1 VADKAKVGMIGLM
14 GYGNIVRRGLKAA
27 KNLEL
32 AGIWSRSPKSIERS
46 QSEYPSKV
54 CESYDALLAED
65 IEAVIIVNPNWLHL
79 EYSLPVAKA
88 GKAVLMEKP
97 MTNTVAEAKQMV
109 AAFKEAGTLL
119 AVKHL
124 HRYGPIPR
132 KIKQLVEDGEL
143 GEILSVEMYTSH
155 DTSKTFLDNPL
166 RGPDYWKRDPKKC
179 PAVPLTQLGV
189 HYIDSVMSFMGEPT
203 WVQSAHRNVL
213 KLSDNVDCTVT
224 TLGYGE
230 VTATCHAH
238 YVVPGYG
245 RLAIYGTKGLAIWEG
260 NTLRVKKEGEK
271 GFEANELT
279 EAPDASLVQ
288 CLEDFG
294 DALLKETP
302 FETEGEQ
309 SLMVVAAAE
318 AAILSAAEDN
328 RKINLKEYIEKA

>member
-1 VADKAKVGMIGLM
+1 MADKVKVGMIGLM

-32 AGIWSRSPKSIERS
+32 AAVWSRSPKSIERS

-54 CESYDALLAED
+54 CDSYEALLAED

-97 MTNTVAEAKQMV
+97 MTNTVAEAKQMI
-109 AAFKEAGTLL
+109 AAFKEAGSLL

-143 GEILSVEMYTSH
+143 GEVLSVEMYTSH
-155 DTSKTFLDNPL
+155 DTSKTFLDDPL
-166 RGPDYWKRDPKKC
+166 RGKDFWKRDPEKC
-179 PAVPLTQLGV
+179 PAPPLTQLGV
-189 HYIDSVMSFMGEPT
+189 HYIDSVMSFMGEPQ
-203 WVQSAHRNVL
+203 WVQSSHRNVL

-224 TLGYGE
+224 TLGYGD

-245 RLAIYGTKGLAIWEG
+245 RLAVYGTKGLAVWED
-260 NTLRVKKEGEK
+260 NTLRVKKEGQK
-271 GFEANELT
+271 TFEANELV
-279 EAPDASLVQ
+279 EEQDASLVQ

-294 DALLKETP
+294 DALRNKTS

-309 SLMVVAAAE
+309 SIMVVAAAE
-318 AAILSAAEDN
+318 AAILSAADDN
-328 RKINLKEYIEKA
+328 RKIDLKDYIDNA